1 MKALIEAVQNLLEPT
16 PGIKYVDENWGQL
29 DYYSPNFP
37 VQWPCILID
46 INSAQFSN
54 IGMDKQL
61 KPVNRQMSEY
71 TLELRI
77 ANLKLTKTSAKS
89 PQSQKDFARSIWT
102 LIEEVHELVQGFEP
116 DENCGKLIRTGISRV
131 PREDGVQEYAVMYS
145 GTMNNV

>member
-1 MKALIEAVQNLLEPT
+1 MRPIIEAVQDLLKET

-29 DYYSPNFP
+29 DFYSPNFP

-77 ANLKLTKTSAKS
+77 ANLKLTKTSAKA
-89 PQSQKDFARSIWT
+89 PQSQKDLARSIWT

-116 DENCGKLIRTGISRV
+116 NENCGKLIRTGISRV
-131 PREDGVQEYAVMYS
+131 AREDGVQEYAMTYS
-145 GTMNNV
+145 GTIHNV